1 MTWITIRTTESRWE
15 AEFMQQMLDAHSIP
29 VRLVAQ
35 GAAIHF
41 GCDSPIAVQVRPQDQ
56 WTALLLLSPIEENL

>member
-1 MTWITIRTTESRWE
+1 
-15 AEFMQQMLDAHSIP
+15 MQQMLVAHSIP
-29 VRLVAQ
+29 VRLVSH

-41 GCDSPIAVQVRPQDQ
+41 GCDSPIAVQVRLQDQ